1 MSVTFGCQ
9 FQRFMMT
16 TALTVSGLTSGLGC
30 HGHQEFGWSEER
42 TERDVIDMYYNWFRS
57 SLLVGTDVTGI
68 LAVVSKDMFFK
79 LFSSNFSFPYL
90 KNSSAS
96 KLFTARINHFFFI
109 LFTSFCFVLWIFIFW
124 SSLNTLV
131 IVFQHWLYCGMFSLF
146 WSATTDILM
155 ICPPTFKSRA
165 RSYILKKS
173 I

>member
-96 KLFTARINHFFFI
+96 KLFTARINHFFSSCLLPSV
-109 LFTSFCFVLWIFIFW
+109 LFYEFSFFDHLWILLW
-124 SSLNTLV
+124 
-131 IVFQHWLYCGMFSLF
+131 
-146 WSATTDILM
+146 
-155 ICPPTFKSRA
+155 
-165 RSYILKKS
+165 
-173 I
+173 